1 VQSQRNVFKKNLSFG
16 STTMPPKSQNKKQ
29 KLVSEDAAQATRETS
44 ADALADETSDSE
56 CEYDTASRQIGRN
69 AAREVLGVRSR
80 EQYTT
85 YQEAMVA
92 WGQKQNDAL
101 PAEKRYKTRV
111 PFSYRFVATYLDHL
125 KQKEIPWPHKPGF
138 TKHY

>member
-1 VQSQRNVFKKNLSFG
+1 
-16 STTMPPKSQNKKQ
+16 MPPKSQNKKQ
-29 KLVSEDAAQATRETS
+29 KLVSEDAAQATRDGESATS

-101 PAEKRYKTRV
+101 PADVMR
-111 PFSYRFVATYLDHL
+111 
-125 KQKEIPWPHKPGF
+125 
-138 TKHY
+138 